1 MFNFQFKYLQKAI
14 VQILELEKKKIL
26 TLSYPKEF
34 LYILPIPCTCMAQRR
49 LAKSTALII
58 QLCSTFF
65 WV

>member
-1 MFNFQFKYLQKAI
+1 MFNFLFKYLQKAI
-14 VQILELEKKKIL
+14 VQILELKKNIL
-26 TLSYPKEF
+26 TLSYPKKF
-34 LYILPIPCTCMAQRR
+34 LYILPILWTCMAQRR